1 MNRGALWQDCARWPR
16 RGGAGLWALKEDDG
30 GAPEA
35 GLLEDGV
42 FPLIPE
48 TRLQEA
54 AGPLWPCYGAA
65 LFLACRP
72 GSRDVGLSLNGPHLS
87 KPGPPAKNTPA
98 G

>member
-1 MNRGALWQDCARWPR
+1 MSFEGGRW
-16 RGGAGLWALKEDDG
+16 GAGGQKLVFWRI
-30 GAPEA
+30 
-35 GLLEDGV
+35 GV
-42 FPLIPE
+42 FPLILE
-48 TRLQEA
+48 IWLQEA

-72 GSRDVGLSLNGPHLS
+72 GSRDVGLSLNGPHPS